1 MVVTDPTPP
10 AMLRIGTL
18 SRRLGVSEHV
28 LRAWERRYG
37 LLRPTRTPG
46 GFRLYSEADVERIQR
61 MQGHLAEGL
70 SPAQAARATLDEGRT
85 ALTSLDPA
93 GEAEAFGALA
103 AALDDFDEPAANTIL
118 DRLLGTLT
126 VETVLRDVVL
136 PYLRH
141 LGERWERGAATVA
154 QEHFASNLLRGRLAS
169 LGRGWGQG
177 QGPRA
182 LLACAPGELHDL
194 ALLAFGIVLNRSGWR
209 IDYLGADTPLE
220 ELIRTARATRADLVV
235 LVAALPERFDGVSEE
250 LTVLART
257 APLAIGGAGAT
268 PAVAEAVGAHL
279 LTADPVTAAEEV
291 ATQTRRRAADP
302 SEARRSRG
310 T

>member
-1 MVVTDPTPP
+1 VVVTDRTPP

-28 LRAWERRYG
+28 LRAWERRYD
-37 LLRPTRTPG
+37 LLRPSRTPG
-46 GFRLYSEADVERIQR
+46 GFRLYSEADVQRVQR
-61 MQGHLAEGL
+61 MQGYLAEGL
-70 SPAQAARATLDEGRT
+70 SPAQAARAALDEDRT
-85 ALTSLDPA
+85 ALTRVDTVDTGQVGQA
-93 GEAEAFGALA
+93 GEAVGMLA
-103 AALDDFDEPAANTIL
+103 ATLDAFDEPGANAIL
-118 DRLLGTLT
+118 DRLLSTLT

-136 PYLRH
+136 PYLH
-141 LGERWERGAATVA
+141 DLGERWEQGAATVA

-220 ELIRTARATRADLVV
+220 ELIRTARSTRADLVV
-235 LVAALPERFDGVSEE
+235 LVAALPERFDAVSKE

-268 PAVAEAVGAHL
+268 RAVAEAVGAHL

-291 ATQTRRRAADP
+291 ASHTRR
-302 SEARRSRG
+302 EAEQ
-310 T
+310 